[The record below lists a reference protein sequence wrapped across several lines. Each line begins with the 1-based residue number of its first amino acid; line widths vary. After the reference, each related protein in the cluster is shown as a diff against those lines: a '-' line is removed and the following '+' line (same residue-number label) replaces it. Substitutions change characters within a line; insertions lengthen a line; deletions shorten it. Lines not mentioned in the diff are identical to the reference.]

1 MELRVIGI
9 GGAGCRIAD
18 ALHGAAFSGK
28 PFIETTF
35 AFDTDSEDLI
45 ALGELPETRRIRYAP
60 AVENGLNGDLEQ
72 GASVGDQAVGELSR
86 KLDDGQPSTV
96 DAFLIVIGFGGATG
110 GGTAPAL
117 IKNLQTLY
125 DKPVYVLGTVPAE
138 RDENLEL
145 TQPDATGGQSPPTT
159 SEDQRLAE
167 TNALQT
173 LESLEGVADAI
184 ICVDNE
190 SWLGHA
196 ETLTA
201 GRDRINQAV
210 ATRIAALFAATGA
223 GTHNQTDAE
232 TVIDANDV
240 SRILGTETGIAT
252 LGYGTE
258 QIETDDDSRFGLGLF
273 STKSSVDAS
282 RAISAVETAIGKA
295 LRGKLTLECER
306 ADADRALLIVG
317 GPPEWLNRTA
327 VADGRAVV
335 ESAVGS
341 PTVLSGDAPQPDS
354 DCIFAIVLLAGIEP
368 VDRLDE
374 IRSRVDW

>member
-18 ALHGAAFSGK
+18 ALHTAAFSGK

-35 AFDTDSEDLI
+35 AFDTDSEDLM
-45 ALGELPETRRIRYAP
+45 ALRDLPETRRIRYAP
-60 AVENGLNGDLEQ
+60 AVENGLNRDLER
-72 GASVGDQAVGELSR
+72 GVSIGEQAVGELSR

-117 IKNLQTLY
+117 IANLQTLY
-125 DKPVYVLGTVPAE
+125 DKPVYVLGTLPAP
-138 RDENLEL
+138 RDENSEL
-145 TQPDATGGQSPPTT
+145 IQPDAMGDRSPPTT
-159 SEDQRLAE
+159 SEDQQLAE
-167 TNALQT
+167 TNTLQT

-210 ATRIAALFAATGA
+210 ATRIAALFSATGA

-273 STKSSVDAS
+273 STTAAVDAS

-306 ADADRALLIVG
+306 SDADRGLLIVG

-354 DCIFAIVLLAGIEP
+354 DCIFAVVLLAGIEP
-368 VDRLDE
+368 VNRLDE